1 MCSSDLIFFNFQLD
15 ASGFIVLLLL
25 ALISHAAGQGLNIWT
40 LAHLSAS
47 ISSLTLLIQPVVAA
61 ILVWVLFAESL
72 TVTQIAGTVLV
83 LAAIPLASRSS
94 RRVTNAS

>member
-1 MCSSDLIFFNFQLD
+1 
-15 ASGFIVLLLL
+15 LLLL
-25 ALISHAAGQGLNIWT
+25 ALISHAAGQSLIIWA

-47 ISSLTLLIQPVVAA
+47 FSSLTLLIQPVVAA
-61 ILVWVLFAESL
+61 ILAWVLFAESL
-72 TVTQIAGTVLV
+72 TVTQIAGAVLV

>member
-1 MCSSDLIFFNFQLD
+1 M
-15 ASGFIVLLLL
+15 
-25 ALISHAAGQGLNIWT
+25 IWT

-61 ILVWVLFAESL
+61 ILAWVLFAESL
-72 TVTQIAGTVLV
+72 TVTQIAGAVLV

>member
-1 MCSSDLIFFNFQLD
+1 M
-15 ASGFIVLLLL
+15 
-25 ALISHAAGQGLNIWT
+25 IWT

-61 ILVWVLFAESL
+61 ILAWVLFAESL